1 VSQQTP
7 APSTRSR
14 WLRRIAIGAVVL
26 VPLAFAGLFVGAL
39 SQTTT
44 SVDRIPAAVVN
55 DDTLVYQTAADG
67 TKTPVFAGR
76 QLVTELTG
84 GKAGFDWTISNK
96 ADAAQALKDGK
107 VDAVLTVPKDF
118 SKSILSLNSANP
130 VKGELSIHTDDAHS
144 YLTGAVA
151 QIVGSSLTS
160 AFGKTITEQYIAG
173 LSSGVGTLGTSL
185 SSAADGAAGLASGA
199 TGLSTGLSS
208 LADGATS
215 AQSGATQLS
224 SGVTKYT
231 RGGDALSS
239 GLATLNANA
248 ANLTPLSQG
257 ISAASA
263 AVAQYSAELSANPLD
278 PTIPP
283 KLAAASA
290 QLSAL
295 AAQNAQLSPG
305 IASGVAQSA
314 SGAAQLSGGSAGLR
328 SGASGLATGLSSL
341 AGGATSAQSG
351 ATQLSSGATQ
361 LADGLKAGVAQLP
374 TTDAAAAKKSAAVA
388 ADPIGVTIV
397 RDNPIKDIGQV
408 IAVFFVPLGLWIG
421 ALAVFLVLRP
431 LTRRALGSTAG
442 NGRLVLSTIGRAAVV
457 TVGQA
462 VLLTALVHFAVG
474 VSWAALPAV
483 LGFSV
488 VMALAFTA
496 FHYLLTIGLGRAGL
510 VVSLFL
516 LAVQITSTGGLYPVQ
531 LLATPFQI
539 ISPFLPL
546 TYGVQGMQGI
556 IAGGDAGAVVQSALA
571 LLAFGVGSV
580 LVAMLAIRRTRRASA
595 LGLTPVIAPR
605 ARLRAA
611 TALAS
616 LVK

>member
-1 VSQQTP
+1 MSQQTP
-7 APSTRSR
+7 APATRSR

-44 SVDRIPAAVVN
+44 SIDRIPAAVVN

-84 GKAGFDWTISNK
+84 GKGGFDWTISNK
-96 ADAAQALKDGK
+96 ADAAKALKNGT

-118 SKSILSLNSANP
+118 SSSILSLSSANP

-185 SSAADGAAGLASGA
+185 SSAADGATGLASGA
-199 TGLSTGLSS
+199 TDLSTGLAS

-224 SGVTKYT
+224 SGVSKYT
-231 RGGDALSS
+231 SGADALSS
-239 GLATLNANA
+239 GLATLNSNA

-263 AVAQYSAELSANPLD
+263 AVAQYSAELSADPQD

-314 SGAAQLSGGSAGLR
+314 SGAARLSSGSAALR
-328 SGASGLATGLSSL
+328 SGASGLATGLGSL
-341 AGGATSAQSG
+341 TGGATSAQSG

-374 TTDAAAAKKSAAVA
+374 TTDAAAAKKAASVA
-388 ADPIGVTIV
+388 ADPIGVTVI
-397 RDNPIKDIGQV
+397 RQNQIKDIGQV
-408 IAVFFVPLGLWIG
+408 IATFFVPLGLWIG

-442 NGRLVLSTIGRAAVV
+442 NGRLVVSTIARASVV

-462 VLLTALVHFAVG
+462 LLLTALVHFAVG
-474 VSWAALPAV
+474 VSWASLPAV
-483 LGFSV
+483 LAFSV
-488 VMALAFTA
+488 LMALAFTA

-531 LLATPFQI
+531 LLATPFQV

-556 IAGGDAGAVVQSALA
+556 IAGGDVGPVVQSALV
-571 LLAFGVGSV
+571 LLAFGIGSV
-580 LVAMLAIRRTRRASA
+580 LVSMLAIRRTRRAGA

-611 TALAS
+611 TAL
-616 LVK
+616 VR